1 MDIKEVISSFENERK
16 FLLKDLSE
24 YKFTMTEILIN
35 QLLRIK
41 SITRVLRE
49 LKSNNKEILKNYEKE
64 KEDILSEI
72 ENEKIPLP
80 QNFLEP
86 IHRLKI
92 IKNVLDMSG
101 ENKINNKDYIG

>member
-1 MDIKEVISSFENERK
+1 
-16 FLLKDLSE
+16 
-24 YKFTMTEILIN
+24 MTEILIN

-41 SITRVLRE
+41 AITKVLRE

-72 ENEKIPLP
+72 ENEKMPLP